1 MHFLQEADPVTR
13 RFCVAALILALLQTG
28 SAANP
33 PAASST
39 NMDGYSPSH
48 ATPER
53 EWETK
58 FRSLPDPKNRRDTM
72 QRLSAHPHH
81 VGSPYAKAS
90 VEWMLANF
98 NDCSFFAQ
106 IETFY
111 VWFY

>member
-33 PAASST
+33 PATSSAI
-39 NMDGYSPSH
+39 MDGYSPSH
-48 ATPER
+48 ATAER

-58 FRSLPDPKNRRDTM
+58 FRNLPDPKNLRDTM

-81 VGSPYAKAS
+81 VGSPYDKDHTQR
-90 VEWMLANF
+90 MLLVVDGTVGF
-98 NDCSFFAQ
+98 PG
-106 IETFY
+106 T
-111 VWFY
+111 